1 MAKQLKLLAT
11 AAILAASSW
20 AAPEP
25 GPAMECG
32 SGTFNAEAILS
43 GGTWTVRNGGA
54 TVYTGPDML
63 EAMRRAVASLSPG
76 RTAKQSVVVRGSGS
90 MPANASLDIPSQTIL
105 DVCGTINV
113 TGSPSGENAVVRGRN
128 ARGIEIRHLTITG
141 SPAYGLHFR
150 GGGDLHFG
158 KLDFRVTGGMGIR
171 IDNDPP
177 NNSWGMTNQVTKVRI
192 DTLFVSGTSSHGVET
207 YGVDGITIGSLTT
220 RKTGECGILLN
231 ATMNANI
238 GSVDAEDAGA
248 GTGYAA
254 FRLANRAGR
263 IGSNA
268 WPTNIRVGSIKARG
282 GGRGIFCVSESGGAT
297 IDRVDIAATGNNSIL
312 LENCHNMNIAAVG
325 GTVTGRDIRI
335 ASRTEF
341 AVSSDIT
348 FQNLRVIN
356 ATVVESPCAPRS
368 KVINLSLE
376 NSTQNVCSGT
386 TVGIQEAA
394 GAVSPG
400 LDGITTQILGSSLI
414 LEFHPESAGRWL
426 QGRSVLQLATAQGRL
441 LHSQILP
448 GAGGL
453 KRRIDMQSAGTYVL
467 RLANGRDRISRPVI
481 AR

>member
-1 MAKQLKLLAT
+1 MQLLLPAT
-11 AAILAASSW
+11 VAVIAVSTW
-20 AAPEP
+20 AAPER
-25 GPAMECG
+25 GPAQACG
-32 SGTFNAEAILS
+32 DGTFHAEAVLS
-43 GGTWTVRNGGA
+43 GDTWTVRNGGN
-54 TVYTGPDML
+54 TVYTGSNML

-141 SPAYGLHFR
+141 NPAYGLHFR
-150 GGGDLHFG
+150 GGSDLHFG
-158 KLDFRVTGGMGIR
+158 KLDFRVSGGMGIR

-177 NNSWGMTNQVTKVRI
+177 NNSYGMTNPVTQVRI
-192 DTLFVSGTSSHGVET
+192 DTMFVSGTSSHGVET
-207 YGVDGITIGSLTT
+207 YGVDGFTLGSLTT
-220 RKTGECGILLN
+220 RNTGECGILLN
-231 ATMNANI
+231 ATRNANI

-263 IGSNA
+263 IGSDA

-297 IDRVDIAATGNNSIL
+297 IDRVDIAATGSNSIL
-312 LENCHNMNIAAVG
+312 LENCHNVNIAAVG

-356 ATVVESPCAPRS
+356 STVTESPCAPGS
-368 KVINLSLE
+368 KVINLTLE
-376 NSTQNVCSGT
+376 SSTLNVCGGT
-386 TVGIQEAA
+386 SVGIAEAA
-394 GAVSPG
+394 TAIERHPG
-400 LDGITTQILGSSLI
+400 ISL
-414 LEFHPESAGRWL
+414 F
-426 QGRSVLQLATAQGRL
+426 
-441 LHSQILP
+441 
-448 GAGGL
+448 
-453 KRRIDMQSAGTYVL
+453 RI
-467 RLANGRDRISRPVI
+467 NGRIVEKGFRRTSKRASITIGR
-481 AR
+481 